1 MLHIRHRISHS
12 ASPRWSFTS
21 YPQGA
26 VLVGPSAQNTS
37 SPAMYMLAISL
48 LDLSL
53 NVSLLSVISRRISV
67 ITPKPNFELP
77 QTLFCC
83 KSLHS
88 IFTW

>member
-1 MLHIRHRISHS
+1 MLHIRHRVSHS

-37 SPAMYMLAISL
+37 PAMYMLAVSL

-53 NVSLLSVISRRISV
+53 NVSLLSVILRSISV

-88 IFTW
+88 ICSLH